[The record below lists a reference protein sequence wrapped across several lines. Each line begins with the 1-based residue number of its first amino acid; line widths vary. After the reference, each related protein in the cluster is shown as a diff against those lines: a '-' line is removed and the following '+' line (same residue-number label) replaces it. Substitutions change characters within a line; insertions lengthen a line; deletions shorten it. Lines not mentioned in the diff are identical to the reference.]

1 MNLAEYRYIVIEGP
15 IGAGKTSL
23 ARRLAARLGSGLL
36 LERPAENP
44 FLEKFYEDIP
54 RYALSTQLFFLFQ
67 RANQL
72 QGLAQIDMFDRYD
85 RERLH
90 AGQGSAFCQTYVE

>member
-1 MNLAEYRYIVIEGP
+1 MNLADYRYIVIEGP

-54 RYALSTQLFFLFQ
+54 RYALSTQLFFYFSVPISYKNLL
-67 RANQL
+67 RSICL
-72 QGLAQIDMFDRYD
+72 TIR
-85 RERLH
+85 R
-90 AGQGSAFCQTYVE
+90 